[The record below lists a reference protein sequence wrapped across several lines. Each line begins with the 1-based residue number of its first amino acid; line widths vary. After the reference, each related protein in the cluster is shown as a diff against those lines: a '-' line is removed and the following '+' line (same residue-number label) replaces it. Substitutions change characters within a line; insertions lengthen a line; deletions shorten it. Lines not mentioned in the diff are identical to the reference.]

1 MQYHG
6 FCSYPHGGWAIL
18 GLTVASICALAAT
31 MWGMSSCRMFYIDY
45 TTDRGDFSDFFKDPT
60 ADGEP
65 LSQRVGAGLFSW
77 LVPSSEDR
85 NGDSKLDWT
94 DGQCAG
100 FSESQRNFFSDN
112 IFEVARIF
120 AVLSVLGGMGVV
132 LSIFLLSCMS
142 MKRFQIWMLSTVLGF
157 IVVFVGLTFLVLR
170 STLCT
175 DLVSFQ
181 DESFETE
188 CTIDQGGLV
197 VIASAIFWGVAF
209 VISVVY
215 VKDPKRDLGIV
226 DGQITNTFDRRQ
238 EERLQRE
245 KERRTKAQLNLEA
258 RRQQRGK
265 KRGAQRQAGKRDKLD
280 NTISEDAFG
289 EV

>member
-1 MQYHG
+1 
-6 FCSYPHGGWAIL
+6 
-18 GLTVASICALAAT
+18 

-60 ADGEP
+60 ADGDP
-65 LSQRVGAGLFSW
+65 VPQRVGAGLFSW

-100 FSESQRNFFSDN
+100 FSESQRNYFSDTL
-112 IFEVARIF
+112 FQVARIF
-120 AVLSVLGGMGVV
+120 AVLSVLGGMGV
-132 LSIFLLSCMS
+132 LLGIFLLSCMS
-142 MKRFQIWMLSTVLGF
+142 MRRFQIWMLSAILGF
-157 IVVFVGLTFLVLR
+157 IVTFVCLTFLVLR
-170 STLCT
+170 SKLCT
-175 DLVSFQ
+175 DLVGSQ
-181 DESFETE
+181 DDGFGTA

-215 VKDPKRDLGIV
+215 IKDPKRDLGIV
-226 DGQITNTFDRRQ
+226 DGEITNTFDRRQ

-245 KERRTKAQLNLEA
+245 KERRMKAQVNREQ
-258 RRQQRGK
+258 RRQHRQRKGQEK
-265 KRGAQRQAGKRDKLD
+265 SQERDQQGVS
-280 NTISEDAFG
+280 ISKDEIG

>member
-1 MQYHG
+1 M
-6 FCSYPHGGWAIL
+6 
-18 GLTVASICALAAT
+18 
-31 MWGMSSCRMFYIDY
+31 MGMSSCRMFHIDY

-60 ADGEP
+60 ADGDP
-65 LSQRVGAGLFSW
+65 VVQRVGAGLFSW

-100 FSESQRNFFSDN
+100 FSESQRNFFSDT

-132 LSIFLLSCMS
+132 LGIFLMSCMS

-157 IVVFVGLTFLVLR
+157 IVVFVGLTFLVLG
-170 STLCT
+170 SKLCT

-181 DESFETE
+181 DESFETK

-197 VIASAIFWGVAF
+197 VIAAAIFWGVAF

-215 VKDPKRDLGIV
+215 IKDPKWDLGIV
-226 DGQITNTFDRRQ
+226 DGQITNAFDRRQ

-245 KERRTKAQLNLEA
+245 KERRTRAQVNREQ
-258 RRQQRGK
+258 RRQHRDQKRRGPEPARK
-265 KRGAQRQAGKRDKLD
+265 QDQKLVTD
-280 NTISEDAFG
+280 EETG